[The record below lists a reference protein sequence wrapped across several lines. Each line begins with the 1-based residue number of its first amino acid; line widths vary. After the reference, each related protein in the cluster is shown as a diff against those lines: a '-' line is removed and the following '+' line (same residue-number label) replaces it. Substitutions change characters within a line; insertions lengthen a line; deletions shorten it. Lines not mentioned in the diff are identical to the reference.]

1 MGYDGMDE
9 KKHTDNAPDVK
20 AGAIETADRG
30 GMVEESVLDLRA
42 IRESRG
48 QTLQDLSAATKVNP
62 HNLKAIEEQRFD
74 VLPEPIYA
82 RAFIDMYAK
91 ALDLDP
97 KKILARY
104 DQYLDTLEPGE
115 DNYKVIK
122 RIAGKRRRMAV
133 WLWVVLIVGLI
144 ALAGVYSFYQ
154 WHLESRG
161 DEETMSPAAQTEPAG
176 KPQPGAGE
184 PSGREKSAMEIT
196 GEISPPVSEST
207 HPADHSVKEPAPE
220 AHRVI
225 TEEIPPPLEV
235 QRPAVTVEKPV
246 VSSEQPTPEEAQK
259 EDTAPPEKAALT
271 VEEPYVLVV
280 EASELTWI
288 QISKNGAPS
297 FEVMLKPGE
306 RITEKASERFDLLI
320 GNAGGVDIR
329 FQGMSLGPL
338 GGHGQVIRL
347 TLPPNR

>member
-1 MGYDGMDE
+1 MDE
-9 KKHTDNAPDVK
+9 KKRTDNVPAMN
-20 AGAIETADRG
+20 AGATEKENTG

-91 ALDLDP
+91 ALDIDP
-97 KKILARY
+97 KKILVRY

-115 DNYKVIK
+115 DNYEVIK
-122 RIAGKRRRMAV
+122 RITSKRRRMAA

-144 ALAGVYSFYQ
+144 ALAGIYSFYQ
-154 WHLESRG
+154 WNLESRG
-161 DEETMSPAAQTEPAG
+161 DEETISPAAQTEPAG
-176 KPQPGAGE
+176 KPQPGSGE
-184 PSGREKSAMEIT
+184 TSDVKKGAIETKREL
-196 GEISPPVSEST
+196 SPPAAESPQPVDL
-207 HPADHSVKEPAPE
+207 PASKPAPE
-220 AHRVI
+220 VNRVI
-225 TEEIPPPLEV
+225 TEELTPPVEV
-235 QRPAVTVEKPV
+235 KRPAVIGEKPV
-246 VSSEQPTPEEAQK
+246 VSSQQPTPGEAQK
-259 EDTAPPEKAALT
+259 EDTAAPEKAALT
-271 VEEPYVLVV
+271 EEEPYVLVV

>member
-20 AGAIETADRG
+20 AGATETEDTG
-30 GMVEESVLDLRA
+30 GVAEESVLDLRA

-48 QTLQDLSAATKVNP
+48 QTLQELSAATKVNP

-104 DQYLDTLEPGE
+104 DKYLDTLEPGE

-122 RIAGKRRRMAV
+122 RITGKKRRMAV

-154 WHLESRG
+154 WQLENRG
-161 DEETMSPAAQTEPAG
+161 DEEPISPAAQTEPAG
-176 KPQPGAGE
+176 KPHPGAGE
-184 PSGREKSAMEIT
+184 TSDGEKSEMET
-196 GEISPPVSEST
+196 KRELSPPAAES
-207 HPADHSVKEPAPE
+207 PQPVDRSASEPAPE
-220 AHRVI
+220 VNRVI
-225 TEEIPPPLEV
+225 TEEITPPVEV
-235 QRPAVTVEKPV
+235 QRPAVTSENPV
-246 VSSEQPTPEEAQK
+246 VSSEQPPPEEPQK
-259 EDTAPPEKAALT
+259 EDTAANEKAALT

-306 RITEKASERFDLLI
+306 RIMEKASERFDLLI

>member
-1 MGYDGMDE
+1 MGMDE
-9 KKHTDNAPDVK
+9 KKGNDKAPDMNE
-20 AGAIETADRG
+20 GATRTGNTDVI
-30 GMVEESVLDLRA
+30 VEESLLDLRA

-62 HNLKAIEEQRFD
+62 QNLKAIEEQRFD
-74 VLPEPIYA
+74 LLPEPIYA

-97 KKILARY
+97 KKILVRY

-122 RIAGKRRRMAV
+122 RITGTKRRMAV
-133 WLWVVLIVGLI
+133 WIWVVLIVGLI
-144 ALAGVYSFYQ
+144 ALAGAYYLYQ
-154 WHLESRG
+154 WNMDGRG
-161 DEETMSPAAQTEPAG
+161 DAGTMSPAGQIQPAG
-176 KPQPGAGE
+176 ERQ
-184 PSGREKSAMEIT
+184 SGS
-196 GEISPPVSEST
+196 GEISAGGKGAIKTNREVTPPVAES
-207 HPADHSVKEPAPE
+207 AQSVDHSASDPTPK
-220 AHRVI
+220 AHQAI
-225 TEEIPPPLEV
+225 TEETPPAREV
-235 QRPAVTVEKPV
+235 QQPVVTAEKPAV
-246 VSSEQPTPEEAQK
+246 SSQQPTLGETQTEE
-259 EDTAPPEKAALT
+259 TAAPEKSVLT
-271 VEEPYVLVV
+271 EERPYILVI
-280 EASELTWI
+280 EASELTWM
-288 QISKNGAPS
+288 QISKNGEPS

-338 GGHGQVIRL
+338 GEHGQVIRL